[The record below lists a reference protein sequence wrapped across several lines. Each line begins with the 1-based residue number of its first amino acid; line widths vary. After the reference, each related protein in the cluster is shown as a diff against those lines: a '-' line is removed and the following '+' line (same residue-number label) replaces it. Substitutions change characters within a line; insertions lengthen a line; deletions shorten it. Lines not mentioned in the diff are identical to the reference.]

1 MELFIKS
8 FSKIYKKINDILI
21 LTKFKRDMQKLIP
34 QFSHPYKLHLGCG
47 KVRLSKWINIDLDE
61 SSGGADIVWDLTRG
75 IPLDDASCQ
84 LIYCEH
90 LLEHF
95 TVEEGLA
102 LLRECRRVLEAEGIL
117 RVAVPSLDVII
128 EKSASGNWKDQEW
141 LSWPEY
147 GYIQT
152 RAEMLNM
159 AFRAWGHKWLYDREE
174 LHRRLHEAGFTRVKD
189 VEWGGSEEVE
199 LKNRETRRD
208 SLLICEAQK

>member
-8 FSKIYKKINDILI
+8 FSRIYKKINDILI
-21 LTKFKRDMQKLIP
+21 LTKFKRDMKKLIP

-128 EKSASGNWKDQEW
+128 EKCASGNWKDQEW

-147 GYIQT
+147 GCIQT

-174 LHRRLHEAGFTRVKD
+174 LHRRLLEAGFTRVKD

-199 LKNRETRRD
+199 LRNRETRRD